1 MLDIGAVVDL
11 RAYLIGQESVR
22 ATSSSHCPTCGVSND
37 RDQALRDIL
46 IDELHNH
53 LYLKSFWC
61 ENRWAA
67 YSVGQQSSKSL
78 GITRSLLTVP
88 VSPKARLR
96 K

>member
-1 MLDIGAVVDL
+1 MFDIGAVADL

-22 ATSSSHCPTCGVSND
+22 ETCFFSLSDVRGITD
-37 RDQALRDIL
+37 DDDQALRDIL

-67 YSVGQQSSKSL
+67 YTVGQQSSESL
-78 GITRSLLTVP
+78 GIARTPLTVC
-88 VSPKARLR
+88 VSPKNRV
-96 K
+96 